1 MGDNQVLI
9 LIYFLIFIA
18 IVIGINLLLKNY
30 GGWFFE
36 KSFVIKKKIE
46 FIISFGLIEKDERQ
60 ITISLKIEKTEGF
73 LELNFWTPFISID
86 WNIFE
91 EADID

>member
-18 IVIGINLLLKNY
+18 IVIGINLLLKNCS
-30 GGWFFE
+30 GWFFE